1 MPCGRSVARRESTAP
16 TACAA
21 FKNLDRAAQDDLTRR
36 YQALCCHYGMT
47 PSRNNPGVAHENG
60 SIEGPHGHLKQA
72 LGDALLLRGSIVA
85 EFSSR
90 LSRYR

>member
-1 MPCGRSVARRESTAP
+1 
-16 TACAA
+16 
-21 FKNLDRAAQDDLTRR
+21 
-36 YQALCCHYGMT
+36 MT